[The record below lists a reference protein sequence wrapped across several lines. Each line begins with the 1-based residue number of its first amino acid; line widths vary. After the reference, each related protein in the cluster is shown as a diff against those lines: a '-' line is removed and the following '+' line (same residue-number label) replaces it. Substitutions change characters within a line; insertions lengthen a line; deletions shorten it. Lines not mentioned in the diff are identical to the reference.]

1 MSAWH
6 VRSFDTFGRYGFEV
20 PAGASEKLGEVT
32 HKLEP
37 APGGGRRVKRLFFD
51 PVLDITLRW
60 AREALVLKE
69 KALRDAFA
77 LHDTNGDGCLD
88 SVEFA
93 KLVAAVAGQSDEF
106 LGNGRAERDILHM
119 YADAIEVRSICCLF
133 DLLAACDSRSGRCLC
148 GRVRGW
154 MMIGWMRTPSWRF
167 VTDTISTS
175 LRIST
180 TNQRDACLR
189 DGLWSKNSF
198 VATLGADLS
207 VSVADE
213 HPKRMGAAREP
224 TCSCMLS

>member
-1 MSAWH
+1 MH
-6 VRSFDTFGRYGFEV
+6 SFDTFGRYGFEV

-93 KLVAAVAGQSDEF
+93 KLVATVAGQSDEF

-133 DLLAACDSRSGRCLC
+133 DLSF
-148 GRVRGW
+148 
-154 MMIGWMRTPSWRF
+154 RF
-167 VTDTISTS
+167 VFSMCWLHVIRAQEEMS
-175 LRIST
+175 LWQGAGLDDDRLDE
-180 TNQRDACLR
+180 DA
-189 DGLWSKNSF
+189 F
-198 VATLGADLS
+198 VAVCYRYDINLS
-207 VSVADE
+207 PHQYDKSA
-213 HPKRMGAAREP
+213 
-224 TCSCMLS
+224 